1 MQQYEERDEHD
12 NHENHEDGLRGR
24 LVRAGVDLVNAEGAQ
39 ALSLREI
46 ARRAGVS
53 HGAPRRYFPTH
64 LDLLS
69 AIARQGFAELAERL
83 SEEDREEAG
92 ARDRIAILARVYLAY
107 AGTRRGMYELM
118 FRHDLLESGRLG
130 LRETSLPLF
139 AHLTELVDR
148 ATTTGRDAA
157 TTTGPDAATNVG
169 PDAATATSPH
179 AGPDT
184 GPSADAVLRA
194 GALWANLH
202 GIAQLWH
209 WGSLGL
215 ATGGTDPAPLL
226 AAALDAHLGPAEP
239 TP

>member
-1 MQQYEERDEHD
+1 MSGSEGGDRSDG
-12 NHENHEDGLRGR
+12 GLRER
-24 LVRAGVDLVNAEGAQ
+24 LVRVGVELVNAEGAQ

-64 LDLLS
+64 LELLS
-69 AIARQGFAELAERL
+69 AIARQGFTELAARVDA
-83 SEEDREEAG
+83 EDRETAAPRE
-92 ARDRIAILARVYLAY
+92 RIAALAHVYLDY

-139 AHLTELVDR
+139 ARLTGLVAR
-148 ATTTGRDAA
+148 VRPGAA
-157 TTTGPDAATNVG
+157 DP
-169 PDAATATSPH
+169 
-179 AGPDT
+179 
-184 GPSADAVLRA
+184 AVLA

-209 WGSLGL
+209 WGSLRL
-215 ATGGTDPAPLL
+215 ATGGDDPAPLL
-226 AAALDAHLGPAEP
+226 AAVLDAHLGPAGQP
-239 TP
+239 S